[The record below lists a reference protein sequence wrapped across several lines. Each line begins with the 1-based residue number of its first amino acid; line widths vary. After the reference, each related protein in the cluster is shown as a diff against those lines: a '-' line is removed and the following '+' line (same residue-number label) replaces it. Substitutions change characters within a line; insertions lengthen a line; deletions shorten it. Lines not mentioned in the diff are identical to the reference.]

1 MHTVNIRALL
11 RAPAVRSA
19 AVLYGSVAFL
29 CTRVPL
35 LDYLGYEFSALFAFI
50 AACASGL
57 LTIRPVKES
66 LGEPG
71 ETPLPRRAA
80 RAAGACAAVS
90 LLLLAIPLVII
101 SGNALF
107 VRNCSMVEG
116 LAFFTLLA
124 PVSALFG
131 VSLGF
136 FCAVTFVHPRRLFV
150 LSCFLLLLYSAGL
163 GYFTP
168 AVYSYNFL
176 YGYFPGLTYDEV
188 IPLSRTLVLFRLL
201 TLFVSAVL
209 LWMGMI
215 TVTDLIPAA
224 APGRGRLRT
233 LVAGLV
239 SGERRIRSAAIACA
253 LAGFYLFRCDLGFE
267 STASYIRRT
276 LGAEMRTEHF
286 ILYYSPASF
295 TADEIQ
301 QAAREHEF
309 RLGQVLDAFSLPRGV
324 FFESYIYP
332 SAEVKQRLIGAGNTD
347 IAKPWSGQIH
357 ISRQSLEGSLK
368 HELVHAAAAPFGIP
382 VIRASLSTGLV
393 EGLAMAVDGE
403 WGNRTVHEYAAAI
416 REAGIAPPIEGIMSF
431 WGFASHQSSVSYVL
445 AGSFCRY
452 LIDRYGMRNLTLVYR
467 SLDFMGVYG
476 RSLPEL
482 AVEWEGYLDRVP
494 LDDVDQDGV
503 DALFRRVP
511 IFRKVC
517 ARVLARRAL
526 LARGSFARKE
536 YAVAE
541 SLYAGVYADGGG
553 YDAFAGYL
561 TSALREGEMGVLT
574 SALDTVI
581 LPDEHPARYLPLFIS
596 IGDAYWASG
605 EQEKAYAMYD
615 RVYQADFTEG
625 YTEAAALRLLAMDAD
640 PGGKRFLLLF
650 LTDYTDS
657 LRIAAVDSLLRGG
670 PGDPGERVLAYMKA
684 RSMLREGD
692 FAGAVVT
699 LKDLDLTSADVALE
713 ALRLRYLGQA
723 LYRLGRYAEA
733 RRAFWISL
741 NAEDSDIGE
750 IKVNTWLD
758 RCEWAEEHGF

>member
-1 MHTVNIRALL
+1 MPTVKIRALL
-11 RAPAVRSA
+11 RAPAVLSA
-19 AVLYGSVAFL
+19 ALLYGAVALL

-50 AACASGL
+50 AASASGL

-66 LGEPG
+66 LGASG
-71 ETPLPRRAA
+71 ETPEPREAA
-80 RAAGACAAVS
+80 RAAGASAGVS
-90 LLLLAIPLVII
+90 VLLLAIPLVII

-107 VRNCSMVEG
+107 VRNCSMAEG

-136 FCAVTFVHPRRLFV
+136 FCAVNFAHPRAMFF
-150 LSCFLLLLYSAGL
+150 LSCFVLLLYSAGL

-188 IPLSRTLVLFRLL
+188 IPLSRALVLFRLL
-201 TLFVSAVL
+201 TLFVAAVF
-209 LWMGMI
+209 LWTGMI
-215 TVTDLIPAA
+215 TVTDSAA
-224 APGRGRLRT
+224 GAPGRGKLRT
-233 LVAGLV
+233 LIAGLAA
-239 SGERRIRSAAIACA
+239 GERRIRTAAIIFA
-253 LAGFYLFRCDLGFE
+253 LAGFYLFRCELGFE

-286 ILYYSPASF
+286 VLYYSPSSF

-309 RLGQVLDAFSLPRGV
+309 RLRQVLDAFSLPGGV
-324 FFESYIYP
+324 SFESYIYP
-332 SAEVKQRLIGAGNTD
+332 SPEVKQRLIGAGNTD

-368 HELVHAAAAPFGIP
+368 HELVHAAAAPFGVP

-403 WGNRTVHEYAAAI
+403 WGNRTIHEYAAAI
-416 REAGIAPPIEGIMSF
+416 REAGIAPPIDGIMSL
-431 WGFASHQSSVSYVL
+431 WGFASRQSSVSYVM

-467 SLDFMGVYG
+467 SLDFSGVYG

-517 ARVLARRAL
+517 ARVLARRGL

-536 YAVAE
+536 YAAAE

-561 TSALREGEMGVLT
+561 TSALREGRMRVLT

-581 LPDEHPARYLPLFIS
+581 LADEHPARYLPLFIS

-605 EQEKAYAMYD
+605 EQEKAYALYD

-625 YTEAAALRLLAMDAD
+625 HTEAAALRLLAMDAD
-640 PGGKRFLLLF
+640 PGGKRLLPLF
-650 LTDYTDS
+650 LADYADS
-657 LRIAAVDSLLRGG
+657 LRIAAIDSLLRGN
-670 PGDPGERVLAYMKA
+670 PGDRMLAYMKA
-684 RSMLREGD
+684 RLLLREGD
-692 FAGAVVT
+692 FAGAVVG
-699 LKDLDLTSADVALE
+699 LKDIDLTSADVALE

-723 LYRLGRYAEA
+723 LYRLGRYGEA

-750 IKVNTWLD
+750 LKVNTWLD
-758 RCEWAEEHGF
+758 RCEWAENHGF